1 MIKSAGAPSVLFVM
15 DEHRDA
21 LERAAL
27 ALAAEAPLTVA
38 LVVLRL
44 QLSVR
49 EAKELLDTL
58 VRSEVVELDSL
69 DDGTPCYRAPGLAHV
84 DRVALRPR
92 PREPA
97 TAIARRHSAGA
108 PAPLVLFVG
117 FSVLHFL
124 GFGLAGL
131 VVRSNSKSELLM
143 CVALEG
149 LPGILVLMGRL
160 MLGASR
166 QVASLH
172 DRVRWR

>member
-1 MIKSAGAPSVLFVM
+1 MVVT

-38 LVVLRL
+38 LVALRL

-49 EAKELLDTL
+49 EAKELLDAL
-58 VRSEVVELDSL
+58 VQSEVVELESL
-69 DDGTPCYRAPGLAHV
+69 EDGTPCYRAPGLAHV
-84 DRVALRPR
+84 DRVAVLPSPR
-92 PREPA
+92 RPA
-97 TAIARRHSAGA
+97 TGISRARSPGA
-108 PAPLVLFVG
+108 PAALVLFVG

-124 GFGLAGL
+124 GFGLAGFL
-131 VVRSNSKSELLM
+131 VGSNSRSEVLM

-149 LPGILVLMGRL
+149 VPGILLLVGRL
-160 MLGASR
+160 ILGVSR
-166 QVASLH
+166 RVSSMH